1 MISVSEYDLVPPA
14 GVRAADASFS
24 VPMTGGVLSGRV
36 DCSDRPLSDLCD
48 FAARRNTKRGFL
60 ILSQVLG
67 RHLPSRPSDMEAASS
82 QLARA
87 LVNAE
92 PRLDGP
98 LLFVGLAETAVC
110 LGQSVFH
117 AFVDHTGR
125 ADALFSHSTRQRID
139 ADVMARFE
147 EPHSHASAHLI
158 YLPDDPAHQALAR
171 SARTLVLVD
180 DEITTGATLRN
191 LALEVLKVS
200 PAIEKIFMLSFTD
213 WSGDTANLNR
223 MPVPTRS
230 ISLLSGSLSWHPDAA
245 FREAHPVT
253 PEAARSALGHL
264 TSHKNFGRLGTQGP
278 TPDLSTLARAL
289 SGPVPEK
296 FFIVGTGEFAHTPYL
311 LGLALE
317 RLGHDVI
324 MQATTR
330 SPIRVGGPITS
341 SLMFRDNYQTGVPN
355 YLYNIEAS
363 AGRRVLICHET
374 PPGSIDERLVRA
386 LHGECLYFGDP
397 A

>member
-1 MISVSEYDLVPPA
+1 MISVSEYDLAPPP
-14 GVRAADASFS
+14 GVRTADARFS
-24 VPMTGGVLSGRV
+24 VAIKGGALSGRV
-36 DCSDRPLSDLCD
+36 DRSDRQLSDLCD

-87 LVNAE
+87 LVRAE

-117 AFVDHTGR
+117 DFVDQTGR
-125 ADALFSHSTRQRID
+125 ADALFTHSTRQRID
-139 ADVMARFE
+139 ADVLARFE

-158 YLPDDPAHQALAR
+158 YLPHDPAHLALAR

-191 LALEVLKVS
+191 LALEVLKAS
-200 PAIEKIFMLSFTD
+200 PGIEKIFMLSFTD
-213 WSGDTANLNR
+213 WSGDSAHLNR
-223 MPVPTRS
+223 MPVPTTS
-230 ISLLSGSLSWHPDAA
+230 ISLLSGSLSWCPDPA
-245 FREAHPVT
+245 FRADDLVT
-253 PEAARSALGHL
+253 PEAPRGALGRL
-264 TSHKNFGRLGTQGP
+264 PSHKNFGRLGTQGP
-278 TPDLSTLARAL
+278 APDLSTLARSL
-289 SGPVPEK
+289 SGPETEK

-330 SPIRVGGPITS
+330 SPIRVGGAITS
-341 SLMFRDNYQTGVPN
+341 SLMFEDNYQTGVPN
-355 YLYNIEAS
+355 YLYNIEGTAD
-363 AGRRVLICHET
+363 RRVLICHET

-386 LHGECLYFGDP
+386 LDGECLFFGGP